1 MLSTRWILCIFPS
14 VAKERERDAAFLFL
28 LFIRVFILF
37 ICIFI
42 LEYICRNISDVL
54 NIQRKCYYW
63 ISLFLPQM
71 LKIFILTP
79 KTEVSVL
86 LFSFQAATHSHTT
99 SKTFFCFSFLF
110 FFSFCSNER
119 PIFCSQFRWSCLH
132 MSSRARLQVG
142 VTNLLLWLCNGRS
155 LFHKRLVL
163 GFLLLKKNL
172 FSSNGRRS
180 SRLDK
185 KGLYFV
191 LYRGYT
197 TNNSPTQSLTRT
209 RSSTGKY

>member
-14 VAKERERDAAFLFL
+14 VAKERERDATFLFL

-110 FFSFCSNER
+110 FFLFVQTSGPFFAHNSVGR
-119 PIFCSQFRWSCLH
+119 VFTCLH
-132 MSSRARLQVG
+132 VPDCRWASRI
-142 VTNLLLWLCNGRS
+142 CYC
-155 LFHKRLVL
+155 
-163 GFLLLKKNL
+163 GFAMAEAC
-172 FSSNGRRS
+172 FTS
-180 SRLDK
+180 D
-185 KGLYFV
+185 
-191 LYRGYT
+191 
-197 TNNSPTQSLTRT
+197 
-209 RSSTGKY
+209 

>member
-1 MLSTRWILCIFPS
+1 MLLLDFVIFAS
-14 VAKERERDAAFLFL
+14 NAQDFHSYTENRSFCFVVFISSCDAFTHNLKNIFLFL
-28 LFIRVFILF
+28 L
-37 ICIFI
+37 
-42 LEYICRNISDVL
+42 
-54 NIQRKCYYW
+54 
-63 ISLFLPQM
+63 P
-71 LKIFILTP
+71 
-79 KTEVSVL
+79 
-86 LFSFQAATHSHTT
+86 
-99 SKTFFCFSFLF
+99 F

>member
-14 VAKERERDAAFLFL
+14 VAKERERDATFLFL

-110 FFSFCSNER
+110 FFFLFKRAAHFLLTIPLVVSSHVFTCPIAGGRHESVIVALQWPKLVSQAISSGFPAIKKKLVLKQRKTVKPVGQKR
-119 PIFCSQFRWSCLH
+119 PIFCTLPRLH
-132 MSSRARLQVG
+132 YQ
-142 VTNLLLWLCNGRS
+142 
-155 LFHKRLVL
+155 
-163 GFLLLKKNL
+163 
-172 FSSNGRRS
+172 
-180 SRLDK
+180 
-185 KGLYFV
+185 
-191 LYRGYT
+191 
-197 TNNSPTQSLTRT
+197 
-209 RSSTGKY
+209 